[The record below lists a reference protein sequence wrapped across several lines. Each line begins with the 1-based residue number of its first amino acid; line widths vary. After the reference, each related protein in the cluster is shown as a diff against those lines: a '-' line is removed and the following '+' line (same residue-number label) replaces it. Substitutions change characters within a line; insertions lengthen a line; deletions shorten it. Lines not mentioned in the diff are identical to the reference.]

1 METKLKKIEVMDF
14 KDFYILVSKVNG
26 NVLTLSKEEYYDEDY
41 LNEQLDLNE
50 MYKEIDSL
58 REYDKD
64 LFKTVY
70 ISLHTSVKCNLSCTY
85 CFKKERDNRNLT
97 FEESKKFID
106 MLISEF
112 PNAGKFIV
120 DPTGSGE
127 PLLNIDLL
135 VQIAEYCKV
144 KSNEI
149 NREVLPMLV
158 TNGTLLT
165 KDKVDILQNSGYIFG
180 VSIDGDKKSN
190 DAYRID
196 YSGNGVYKKVIKNVK
211 NIKHKQYIGAA
222 VTLTD
227 KNTDLVKTLKHLIKH
242 FPTISI
248 KPVRSKKGEGG
259 MHEGNIEEIKE
270 SYTKLFEFLLKET
283 LQGNLEYIGALLN
296 GDDYFGKFI
305 LRAILNQKVLTRC
318 DAGLGR
324 VSLSTDGKIYVC
336 PGGVDIEELV
346 VGTLDNGID
355 SKKVNKFW
363 RILTERKHC
372 TNCFARFVCGGECMI
387 NSFYSKK
394 SLDSIDKVMCDLK
407 KHLHKLSLLF
417 DYLVRDTKMH
427 MIIYKSCIEKDNRF
441 EEDIEL
447 SEVLECTT
455 NKYTFNE
462 LKEIKDDYPKEYERI
477 LRVNKI
483 DV

>member
-1 METKLKKIEVMDF
+1 MDNIKILDF
-14 KDFYILVSKVNG
+14 QDFYILISKING
-26 NVLTLSKEEYYDEDY
+26 NVLTVSIDEFNEKEYLNDKLQEYHMYVEIPHLEEYD
-41 LNEQLDLNE
+41 
-50 MYKEIDSL
+50 
-58 REYDKD
+58 RD

-70 ISLHTSVKCNLSCTY
+70 ISLHTSTRCNLSCTY
-85 CFKKERDNRNLT
+85 CFKKERDNTDLS
-97 FEESKKFID
+97 FEDSRKFID
-106 MLISEF
+106 MIVSEF

-127 PLLNIDLL
+127 PLLNMDLL
-135 VQIAEYCKV
+135 VQIADYCKI

-149 NREVLPMLV
+149 RREVLPMLV

-165 KDKVDILQNSGYIFG
+165 EENVDILQSSGYIFG

-190 DAYRID
+190 DAYRKD

-227 KNTDLVKTLKHLIKH
+227 KNTNLVKTLKHLIKY

-259 MHEGNIEEIKE
+259 VNEDNIEEIKE
-270 SYTKLFEFLLKET
+270 AYTKLFDFLLRET

-305 LRAILNQKVLTRC
+305 LRAILNQKVSTRC

-324 VSLSTDGKIYVC
+324 FSLSTDGNIYAC

-346 VGTLDNGID
+346 VGTLENGLD
-355 SKKVNKFW
+355 RKKMNNFW
-363 RILTERKHC
+363 RILTDRRHC
-372 TNCFARFVCGGECMI
+372 TGCFARFVCGGECMV
-387 NSFYSKK
+387 NSFYFDK
-394 SLDSIDKVMCDLK
+394 SIMSVDNTMCDLK
-407 KHLHKLSLLF
+407 KHLYNLALLYSF
-417 DYLVRDTKMH
+417 VTVRTCF
-427 MIIYKSCIEKDNRF
+427 YKSIYELCSEKSNRF
-441 EEDIEL
+441 IEDIEL
-447 SEVLECTT
+447 TVVLRNMSKRFTFCDLKGIKDEDYQQFQDILYECTK
-455 NKYTFNE
+455 N
-462 LKEIKDDYPKEYERI
+462 R
-477 LRVNKI
+477 
-483 DV
+483 